1 MTLDG
6 FIWNAPCCRTTS
18 LCLLCHFFL
27 VGHKRPITVFYDV
40 AMAKMQISRKP
51 NCRHNPF
58 LTSWRFIGAE
68 TLSPYSILI
77 LRPRMRKF
85 ARRLYSTYARLADIK
100 SHPRLMKRPLMRPLT
115 TFRVSLCSCW
125 IPCRPR
131 RQRETEK
138 RKQPWPES
146 MLLSN
151 MPNPINK
158 SPWHGVAPIRIF
170 VGWEAVRAYLPLP
183 VFISGYFS
191 IIYFAW
197 PRMTSPST
205 SATKTKEFRASS
217 ICAREVLYACLN
229 SHNGQ
234 SRSVQESPCRQA
246 YLLKAFLSAG

>member
-1 MTLDG
+1 M
-6 FIWNAPCCRTTS
+6 CRNIKPLFNFDPPATNEEICASALQYVRKVSGYQKPSKINETAFNEAIDDIS
-18 LCLLCHFFL
+18 CVTMQLLE
-27 VGHKRPITVFYDV
+27 P
-40 AMAKMQISRKP
+40 
-51 NCRHNPF
+51 
-58 LTSWRFIGAE
+58 W
-68 TLSPYSILI
+68 
-77 LRPRMRKF
+77 
-85 ARRLYSTYARLADIK
+85 
-100 SHPRLMKRPLMRPLT
+100 
-115 TFRVSLCSCW
+115 
-125 IPCRPR
+125 RPR

-170 VGWEAVRAYLPLP
+170 AGWEAVRAYLPLP

-191 IIYFAW
+191 IIYCAW

-217 ICAREVLYACLN
+217 ICARAVLYACLN

-246 YLLKAFLSAG
+246 YLLKRISICRLRDKVGDGISVAFNILIPR